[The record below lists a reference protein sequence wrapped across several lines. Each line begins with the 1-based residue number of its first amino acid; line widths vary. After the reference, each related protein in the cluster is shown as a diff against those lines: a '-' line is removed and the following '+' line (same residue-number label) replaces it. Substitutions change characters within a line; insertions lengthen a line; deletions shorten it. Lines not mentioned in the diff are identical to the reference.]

1 MRIIAIIV
9 LALLLAFGSCSGKY
23 KVTSVVIDEGE
34 VSQVL
39 VNGKWF
45 EITERYTEVEDEN
58 GMTKTQKENVRVY
71 LYE

>member
-1 MRIIAIIV
+1 MRLIAILV
-9 LALLLAFGSCSGKY
+9 LALLLAFGSCGGQY
-23 KVTSVVIDEGE
+23 KVSSVIMDEGE

-58 GMTKTQKENVRVY
+58 GMTDTQKENVRVY